1 MTPSTADRP
10 QMSIEEF
17 EELARHAPETVRL
30 EFIKGKVQVKA
41 VPDGNHNE
49 IVKWLQKQCIQHR
62 PELWLYG
69 EQGLK
74 VDTYRS
80 GRARPDGT
88 LARDDHFVGAGEWAA
103 PDGVLL
109 VAEVNSYDADTDR
122 RDRIEKPD
130 GYAAAR
136 IPVYLLVD
144 RDASS
149 VTVHSE
155 PENGVYRAVTTRPF
169 GALVELPDP
178 VGITLDTEKLKHYAD

>member
-1 MTPSTADRP
+1 MTPNTADRP

-62 PELWLYG
+62 PELWLYA

-74 VDTYRS
+74 VDTYRN

-88 LARDDHFVGAGEWAA
+88 LAPDDHFVGAGEWAA

-109 VAEVNSYDADTDR
+109 VAEVTSYAADTDS
-122 RDRIEKPD
+122 RDRVEKPD
-130 GYAAAR
+130 GYAAAG
-136 IPVYLLVD
+136 IPVHLLVD

-169 GALVELPDP
+169 GALVELPGP